1 MMLTKDKAH
10 VWPNSH
16 PRGGGG
22 QIHNSC
28 TKNHAK
34 YTSMLAQ
41 NKYPEHIRQDEHH
54 RASLYVVIDLSWY
67 LPSHHSTKPDK
78 YDGSA
83 RVSLQEGILLV
94 FPDSTG
100 QSQLSQ
106 SPTKLHEEHI
116 PLATTPPH
124 RKTSPQVISITMD
137 NHSFS
142 PTVTTATLKRHE
154 PVKVDKHKVLL
165 TKVYMKTNG
174 DSPRLSTSKDH
185 LKKVKYKSSH
195 MKSSNR
201 PHRKK
206 GTYDVHGNVKFGNLN
221 KTSTPKGQLKMAE
234 YEASHM
240 ESLNQFNNYNVPSRF
255 GHPKN
260 APSISLNLD
269 LSPNMMKKYLK
280 ILEYEQSVLN
290 TNMMICSSVY
300 LNSHQAQ
307 KRLQSQ
313 VKTSS
318 DTDATQD
325 PDLARD
331 EGLHPR
337 GGITRHH
344 ALPVPQRA
352 DQHAVTTCT
361 AAQNI
366 SQLSQV
372 NQFTI

>member
-1 MMLTKDKAH
+1 MPSRDKMMLTRDKVH

-22 QIHNSC
+22 QIHSSC
-28 TKNHAK
+28 MKNH
-34 YTSMLAQ
+34 
-41 NKYPEHIRQDEHH
+41 RV
-54 RASLYVVIDLSWY
+54 SLYVDIDLSWC

-94 FPDSTG
+94 FPDSTD

-124 RKTSPQVISITMD
+124 RKTSPQDISNTMD

-154 PVKVDKHKVLL
+154 PVKMDKHKELL

-185 LKKVKYKSSH
+185 LKKVKYKSSN

-206 GTYDVHGNVKFGNLN
+206 DTYDVHGNVKFGNLN
-221 KTSTPKGQLKMAE
+221 KTSTPKDQLKMAE

-240 ESLNQFNNYNVPSRF
+240 ESLKQLYMKRNNYDVPSSVS
-255 GHPKN
+255 HSKN
-260 APSISLNLD
+260 APSISINLY
-269 LSPNMMKKYLK
+269 LSPNMMKKDLK
-280 ILEYEQSVLN
+280 ILEYEQNVLN

-300 LNSHQAQ
+300 LNSYQAQ

-318 DTDATQD
+318 DSDATQ
-325 PDLARD
+325 DLARD

-352 DQHAVTTCT
+352 DQHAVTTGP

-372 NQFTI
+372 I